1 MHQRAWRPRSANWT
15 DFQCLLISSYDQ
27 SNRCPGKP
35 YSSHSAFR
43 SRFCVRCRDTTR
55 MVFAASNISTLNF
68 GARGA
73 LKTTHVE
80 TVVSLLVTDTGQPPG
95 TGFSEAETGP
105 QNGAPCIRRD
115 RVTEIVMK
123 KARQRRAKLAT
134 LHELKENQT
143 GWWAHQGSN
152 LGPADA
158 LGSCSNIRFGRFD
171 FISEEPLLR
180 RRKPER
186 RSDCLR
192 GCSALP

>member
-1 MHQRAWRPRSANWT
+1 MTISMAVIAPALVTAALEGRLGLRCCARRMVAPVNDLGLLSFDLHQRAWRPRSANWT

-134 LHELKENQT
+134 LHELKENKT
-143 GWWAHQGSN
+143 G
-152 LGPADA
+152 
-158 LGSCSNIRFGRFD
+158 
-171 FISEEPLLR
+171 
-180 RRKPER
+180 
-186 RSDCLR
+186 
-192 GCSALP
+192 